1 LSQPLRHPAVLVRE
15 LAVTRRVLE
24 VIVPTLA
31 MFGEVLVGL
40 GGSILTFRG
49 FVQAVCCGSLGCH
62 RQLPH
67 PLGLFTDANGIFEAP
82 RLLTAFGL
90 PADVCVGHQ
99 RLLLVNRRVASSRAT
114 KTGSVKRV
122 ENRQVRVGP
131 VAHLLGA
138 EAVRLEYPTQ
148 VVFESVTLGVN
159 DGARI
164 GIVGRNGDGKSSLLG
179 LLTGQLRPDSGRVTR
194 RSGLRVSALSQADTL
209 DPERTVGWTLVADQ
223 PEHQWAGDARVREV
237 VDGLVSDI
245 AWDATISTLSGGQR
259 RRVQLAQLLIGEWDV
274 IALDEP
280 TNHLDIEGITW
291 LAGHLRQRWAR
302 NTGGLLLVTH
312 DRWFLDE
319 VATTTWE
326 VHDGIVEPF
335 EGGYAAYVLQ
345 RVERDRLASAAEA
358 KRQNLMRKELAWLR
372 RGPPART
379 SKPKFRIEAANQLIA
394 DVPPLRNTVELAKLA
409 TARLGKDV
417 IDLLD
422 VSVSFDGRPVL
433 RDVEWRIAPG
443 ERTGIVGAN
452 GAGKSTLLGL
462 ITGSVAPDTGR
473 VKRGKTVRL
482 AMLDQR
488 GEELAA
494 VAGDRIADLLGGL
507 RGGYQ
512 VDGREV
518 TPAQLL
524 ERLGFARGQLSARV
538 DDLSG
543 GQRRRLQL
551 MLTLLAEPN
560 VLLLDEPTNDV
571 DTDTL
576 TAVEDLLDS
585 WAGTLIVVSHD
596 RYLLERVTDQQYA
609 ILDGRLRHLPG
620 GIDEYLRLAAR
631 RTTTSASLAPS
642 SGPSSG
648 PARFEP
654 ATVSGSQRRAA
665 EKELAA
671 VDRQLARLA
680 DRIAAKHH
688 ELAEHDQSDHVGL
701 TRLTRELRGLEGEV
715 AERESRWLELSEAL
729 E

>member
-1 LSQPLRHPAVLVRE
+1 
-15 LAVTRRVLE
+15 
-24 VIVPTLA
+24 
-31 MFGEVLVGL
+31 M
-40 GGSILTFRG
+40 
-49 FVQAVCCGSLGCH
+49 
-62 RQLPH
+62 
-67 PLGLFTDANGIFEAP
+67 
-82 RLLTAFGL
+82 
-90 PADVCVGHQ
+90 
-99 RLLLVNRRVASSRAT
+99 
-114 KTGSVKRV
+114 
-122 ENRQVRVGP
+122 
-131 VAHLLGA
+131 AHLLGA
-138 EAVRLEYPTQ
+138 EAIRLEYPTQ
-148 VVFESVTLGVN
+148 LVFDSVTLGVN

-164 GIVGRNGDGKSSLLG
+164 GIVGRNGDGKSSLLR
-179 LLTGQLRPDSGRVTR
+179 LLTGELRPDSGRVTR
-194 RSGLRVSALSQADTL
+194 RSGLRVGALSQADTL
-209 DPERTVGWTLVADQ
+209 DPAHTVGWTLVGEAA
-223 PEHQWAGDARVREV
+223 EHQWAGNARVRDV
-237 VDGLVSDI
+237 VGGLVSDI
-245 AWDATISTLSGGQR
+245 DWDAAISTLSGGQR
-259 RRVQLAQLLIGEWDV
+259 RRVQLARLLIGEWDV

-291 LAGHLRQRWAR
+291 LAEHLEQRWAR
-302 NTGGLLLVTH
+302 NAGGLLLVTH

-345 RVERDRLASAAEA
+345 RVERDRLAATAEA

-372 RGPPART
+372 RGAPART

-394 DVPPLRNTVELAKLA
+394 DVPPLRNPVELAKLA

-422 VSVSFDGRPVL
+422 VSVAFDGRPVL

-462 ITGSVAPDTGR
+462 IAGTVAPDTGR
-473 VKRGKTVRL
+473 VKRGKTVQL
-482 AMLDQR
+482 AVLDQQ
-488 GEELAA
+488 GDALA
-494 VAGDRIADLLGGL
+494 GLSDDRIADVLGRL
-507 RGGYQ
+507 RGAYE
-512 VDGREV
+512 VEGREV

-524 ERLGFARGQLSARV
+524 ERLGFGGRQLSARV
-538 DDLSG
+538 GELSG

-551 MLTLLAEPN
+551 MLTLLSEPN

-571 DTDTL
+571 DTDML
-576 TAVEDLLDS
+576 TAMEDLLDS
-585 WAGTLIVVSHD
+585 WPGTLIVVSHD
-596 RYLLERVTDQQYA
+596 RYLLERITDQQYA

-631 RTTTSASLAPS
+631 RTVAAPTEPPPASSPGM
-642 SGPSSG
+642 SG
-648 PARFEP
+648 AE
-654 ATVSGSQRRAA
+654 RRTA

-688 ELAEHDQSDHVGL
+688 ELAEHDQSDHVGI
-701 TRLTRELRGLEGEV
+701 TRLTRELRELEDEV
-715 AERESRWLELSEAL
+715 AETEGRWLELSEAL

>member
-1 LSQPLRHPAVLVRE
+1 
-15 LAVTRRVLE
+15 
-24 VIVPTLA
+24 
-31 MFGEVLVGL
+31 
-40 GGSILTFRG
+40 
-49 FVQAVCCGSLGCH
+49 
-62 RQLPH
+62 
-67 PLGLFTDANGIFEAP
+67 
-82 RLLTAFGL
+82 
-90 PADVCVGHQ
+90 
-99 RLLLVNRRVASSRAT
+99 
-114 KTGSVKRV
+114 
-122 ENRQVRVGP
+122 

-138 EAVRLEYPTQ
+138 EAVHLEYPTQ

-179 LLTGQLRPDSGRVTR
+179 LLTGQLRPDAGRITR

-209 DPERTVGWTLVADQ
+209 DPDHTVGWTLVGDR
-223 PEHQWAGDARVREV
+223 PEHQWAGDARIRDV
-237 VDGLVSDI
+237 VGGLVSDI
-245 AWDATISTLSGGQR
+245 DWGATVATLSGGQR
-259 RRVQLAQLLIGEWDV
+259 RRVQLARLLVGEWDV
-274 IALDEP
+274 ITLDEP

-291 LAGHLRQRWAR
+291 LARHLKQRWAR

-335 EGGYAAYVLQ
+335 DGGYAAYVLQ
-345 RVERDRLASAAEA
+345 RVERDRLAAAAEA

-394 DVPPLRNTVELAKLA
+394 DVPPLRNSVELAKLA

-417 IDLLD
+417 VDLLN
-422 VSVSFDGRPVL
+422 VSVSFAFSGGRPVL

-443 ERTGIVGAN
+443 ERTGIIGAN

-462 ITGSVAPDTGR
+462 IAGTVQPDTGR
-473 VKRGKTVRL
+473 VKRGKTVKL
-482 AMLDQR
+482 AVLDQQ
-488 GEELAA
+488 GDQLTH
-494 VAGDRIADLLGGL
+494 VADDRIADVLGRL

-512 VDGREV
+512 VEGREV

-524 ERLGFARGQLSARV
+524 ERLGFGRGQLSARV
-538 DDLSG
+538 SDLSG

-551 MLTLLAEPN
+551 MLTLLSEPN

-571 DTDTL
+571 DTDML
-576 TAVEDLLDS
+576 TATEDLLDS

-620 GIDEYLRLAAR
+620 GIDEYLRLAAHSPPIEESR
-631 RTTTSASLAPS
+631 PRTPAAQPQI
-642 SGPSSG
+642 SG
-648 PARFEP
+648 A
-654 ATVSGSQRRAA
+654 QRRAA
-665 EKELAA
+665 EKELATT
-671 VDRQLARLA
+671 DRQLARLA
-680 DRIAAKHH
+680 DRIAAKHT
-688 ELAEHDQSDHVGL
+688 ELAGHDQSDHVAL
-701 TRLTRELRGLEGEV
+701 TRLTQELRDLEDEV
-715 AERESRWLELSEAL
+715 TATEARWLELSEIL